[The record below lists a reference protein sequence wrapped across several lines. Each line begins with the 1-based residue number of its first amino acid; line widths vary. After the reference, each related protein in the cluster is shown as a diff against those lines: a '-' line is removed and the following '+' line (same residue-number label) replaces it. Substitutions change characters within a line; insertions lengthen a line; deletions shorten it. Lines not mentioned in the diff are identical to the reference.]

1 MAIYYIFLRP
11 DAGKS
16 LRDALETDIS
26 KNPNETLKRLL
37 SELKGIGE
45 IDRGFPRQLIL
56 SKPEC
61 RLLSELNASY
71 ELNLS
76 IPSI

>member
-1 MAIYYIFLRP
+1 MSIYYIFVRP
-11 DAGKS
+11 DAGKI
-16 LRDALETDIS
+16 LRDTLETEIS
-26 KNPNETLKRLL
+26 KNPNEMLKRVL

-61 RLLSELNASY
+61 RLLNEINTSHK
-71 ELNLS
+71 LNLS

>member
-1 MAIYYIFLRP
+1 MSIYYIFVRP
-11 DAGKS
+11 NAGKS
-16 LRDALETDIS
+16 LRDVLETEIS
-26 KNPNETLKRLL
+26 RNPSEILKRVL

-61 RLLSELNASY
+61 RLLTELNASHG
-71 ELNLS
+71 LNLS

>member
-1 MAIYYIFLRP
+1 MAIYYVFLRP
-11 DAGKS
+11 NAGKS
-16 LRDALETDIS
+16 LRDVLETEIS
-26 KNPNETLKRLL
+26 RNPNEMLKRVL

-61 RLLSELNASY
+61 RLLTQINASY
-71 ELNLS
+71 KLNLS